1 MKNFSDVF
9 NISFKNIINLLRV
22 GYSLKELIY
31 KFYILFFLS
40 KIKSFLLYNFR
51 SRGVSVILHVDA
63 IVEGCRFIE
72 LSDNC
77 YIQRGAWLSVP
88 LFEIKSSLEDRSYL
102 RIGKNTRIGPNCTI
116 SAMNLVDIKDDVVL
130 GPNVT
135 IVDHYHNYNSIEIP
149 ISNQGICSNG
159 SIIIENN
166 SWIGAN
172 VVIYSSK
179 TDLIIGKHSII
190 AANSCV
196 RKSIPPY
203 TIVSGNPAKPI
214 KEYSFLKDSWVDI

>member
-1 MKNFSDVF
+1 VKNFSDVF
-9 NISFKNIINLLRV
+9 KISYKNINNLLSA
-22 GYSLKELIY
+22 GYSVKELIY
-31 KFYILFFLS
+31 KFYILFILS
-40 KIKSFLLYNFR
+40 QIKSFLLYNFR

-63 IVEGCRFIE
+63 VIEGCKFIE

-88 LFEIKSSLEDRSYL
+88 IFEIKASLENRAYL
-102 RIGKNTRIGPNCTI
+102 KIGKNTRIGPNCTI
-116 SAMNLVDIKDDVVL
+116 SAMSLVDIKDDVVL

-135 IVDHYHNYNSIEIP
+135 IVDHYHDYNNIEIS

-159 SIIIENN
+159 SIIIEND

-172 VVIYSSK
+172 AVLYSSK
-179 TDLIIGKHSII
+179 SDLVIGKHSVI
-190 AANSCV
+190 AANSFV
-196 RKSIPPY
+196 RESIPPY

-214 KEYSFLKDSWVDI
+214 KKYCFLKESWVDI